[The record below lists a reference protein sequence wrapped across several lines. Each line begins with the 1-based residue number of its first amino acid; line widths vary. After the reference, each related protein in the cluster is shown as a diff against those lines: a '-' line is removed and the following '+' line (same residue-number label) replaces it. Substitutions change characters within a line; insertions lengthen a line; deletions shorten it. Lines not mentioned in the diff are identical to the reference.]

1 MPVEEIEERVMDIM
15 KLTKIDHLAEQ
26 HPFELS
32 GGQQQ
37 RLALASILVLE
48 PDIMVIDEP
57 TSQLDPEGTES
68 VFEII
73 SQLKKARKTVILV
86 EHKVDLIAEYADE
99 IFVLN
104 DGELIK
110 SGDKHD
116 VLTDVS
122 LLDHGVQLPQMAVLG
137 HRLRKRGL
145 NLDYIPITEKE
156 AKDVIGR
163 LIYREAQ

>member
-1 MPVEEIEERVMDIM
+1 MDIM

-73 SQLKKARKTVILV
+73 SQLKKPGKPL
-86 EHKVDLIAEYADE
+86 YW
-99 IFVLN
+99 LN
-104 DGELIK
+104 TRWI
-110 SGDKHD
+110 
-116 VLTDVS
+116 
-122 LLDHGVQLPQMAVLG
+122 
-137 HRLRKRGL
+137 
-145 NLDYIPITEKE
+145 
-156 AKDVIGR
+156 
-163 LIYREAQ
+163 

>member
-1 MPVEEIEERVMDIM
+1 M
-15 KLTKIDHLAEQ
+15 
-26 HPFELS
+26 
-32 GGQQQ
+32 
-37 RLALASILVLE
+37 
-48 PDIMVIDEP
+48 
-57 TSQLDPEGTES
+57 
-68 VFEII
+68 
-73 SQLKKARKTVILV
+73 
-86 EHKVDLIAEYADE
+86 DLIAEYADE